1 MTDTHSAAKQ
11 TDVLKQPT
19 SAVDERPRI
28 ADLAQRVR
36 NLHLIRRLRIADLIV
51 IGVIVVAIIAGLL
64 FLARQ
69 TALNRESADARSLT
83 DQVVANIAHQDTAAI
98 RAQGTKDF
106 QSQFDKADLTKQLRQ
121 FAVLYGKVKP
131 AVDGRVISNSSKRQ
145 YVAITYRYDLLK
157 VPFYLRVDVT
167 KPAGSKQWQV
177 QAISTGVP
185 PAPDD
190 GSGQTST
197 QSV

>member
-1 MTDTHSAAKQ
+1 MTEIQSEAKQ
-11 TDVLKQPT
+11 PRVLGRT
-19 SAVDERPRI
+19 AGRADERPMI
-28 ADLAQRVR
+28 TDLAQRVR
-36 NLHLIRRLRIADLIV
+36 NLHLVRRLRIADLIV
-51 IGVIVVAIIAGLL
+51 IGVVVVAIIAGLL

-69 TALNRESADARSLT
+69 TALSREAANARAVT
-83 DQVVANIAHQDTAAI
+83 DQVVADIAKQDTAAI
-98 RAQGTKDF
+98 RRHGTKDF

-121 FAVLYGKVKP
+121 FAVLYSKVKP
-131 AVDGRVISNSSKRQ
+131 AVDGRVITNNSKRQ

-190 GSGQTST
+190 GTDQTST
-197 QSV
+197 QSI